1 LEKYIKELELKIK
14 EKDIIINNEK
24 IKNDNLNKKIKEL
37 ENLSNKN
44 PQINNMI
51 ELENEIKLFRKY
63 YNFSE
68 GEKLIL
74 IRFISGAQDIDY
86 SIIAK
91 NTEKFHKIEGMLYD
105 KYPKYIETDNFFVV
119 SGNKINRNKT
129 LKQNN
134 IKNKD
139 IITLKI
145 NKYD

>member
-1 LEKYIKELELKIK
+1 
-14 EKDIIINNEK
+14 
-24 IKNDNLNKKIKEL
+24 
-37 ENLSNKN
+37 
-44 PQINNMI
+44 MI

-68 GEKLIL
+68 GEKLIS